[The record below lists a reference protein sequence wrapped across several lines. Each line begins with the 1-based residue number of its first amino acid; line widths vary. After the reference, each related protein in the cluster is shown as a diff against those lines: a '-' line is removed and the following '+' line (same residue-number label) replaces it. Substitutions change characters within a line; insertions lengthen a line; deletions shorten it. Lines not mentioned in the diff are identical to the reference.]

1 LLTRAALLVSVFLA
15 AGCGSRQARPVEI
28 LAVLPFENLS
38 SDPSADWFSKAGA
51 SALAS
56 ELTPSQSLQVLFAG
70 SRRDAVATRATRLL
84 APYFTIANGNIEL
97 HAALEDAHSKNL
109 ARYSITGPAAQGFLP
124 LITVLA
130 KDLGYAALP
139 YGTSDEAAFRHFGEA
154 LNTAQYAAFDA
165 ATRADP
171 NFGAAWLAW
180 ADAALAR
187 NDGVTV
193 NQIITATSGR
203 TFDPVTRARLDYIS
217 TTTRSD
223 MAGRIQAL
231 KSLASLTPADPVTF
245 RSLGD
250 LYFASRDFADAI
262 RCYQTV
268 ARLNPGDAA
277 GTNLVG
283 YAHALAGDLEAARQS
298 LREYQKQLG
307 NDDSN
312 ALDSLGEVSFWY
324 GDFKAAEQFFL
335 QAFQRNPGAG
345 DGTELLKAAQ
355 ARLFTGDRDGA
366 DAAFARFIAKR
377 DPATAPLTQAQW
389 DFMTGRHKQAIAR
402 LEELR
407 TGNLAAY
414 ARCQL
419 ALWNG
424 TPDACGQFQP
434 AFRLLLTGKYEA
446 ALPLL
451 EKLYHGTDP
460 SADGQIRTLLAWAA
474 VEAGHVDRA
483 APLTR
488 LYPIPLGTGD
498 PLLSSQV
505 FPRFLYLRSI
515 VLKSQGNQEES
526 TRALHLFLQYTPPPE
541 PRA

>member
-1 LLTRAALLVSVFLA
+1 M
-15 AGCGSRQARPVEI
+15 EI

-38 SDPSADWFSKAGA
+38 SDPSADWFTKAGA

-56 ELTPSQSLQVLFAG
+56 ELTPSQSLQILFAG
-70 SRRDAVATRATRLL
+70 SPRDATATRATRVLI
-84 APYFTIANGNIEL
+84 PYFTVVNGTIEV
-97 HAALEDAHSKNL
+97 HAALHDNRSRNL
-109 ARYSITGPAAQGFLP
+109 ARYTVSGPASQGFLP
-124 LITVLA
+124 LVASLA
-130 KDLGYAALP
+130 RALGYAVLP
-139 YGTSDEAAFRHFGEA
+139 YGTADEAAFRHFGEA

-193 NQIITATSGR
+193 NQIISATSGR
-203 TFDPVTRARLDYIS
+203 TFDPITRARLDYIA

-223 MAGRIQAL
+223 IAGRIQAL

-250 LYFASRDFADAI
+250 LYFASRDFAGAI
-262 RCYQTV
+262 GCYQTV

-355 ARLFTGDRDGA
+355 ARLFMGDRDGA
-366 DAAFARFIAKR
+366 DADFVRFIGSR
-377 DPATAPLTQAQW
+377 DPVTAPLTQAQW
-389 DFMTGRHKQAIAR
+389 DFMTGRRKQAIAR
-402 LEELR
+402 LEEAR

-434 AFRLLLTGKYEA
+434 AFGLLLTGKYEA

-451 EKLYHGTDP
+451 EKLYRGADP

-474 VEAGHVDRA
+474 IETGHVDRA

-505 FPRFLYLRSI
+505 FPRFLYLRSQ
-515 VLKSQGNQEES
+515 VLKSQGKPEDS
-526 TRALHLFLQYTPPPE
+526 TRALTLYRQYTQAITPP
-541 PRA
+541 